1 MDFRIGGMFCM
12 EMISMGMNTFH
23 KDKGEDVRFYM
34 SGRCALYACLCEIA
48 AVDTKRIAYVPAY
61 TCETVLASYEKA
73 GYSLRFYD
81 VDEYRLTP
89 LFKEDDLQGVSVLG
103 LCAYYGFSSY
113 SRSIVQKCSQMGI
126 TILQDITHSPFSLD
140 GYCPEADFYAG
151 SLRKWMGI
159 ACGGVAIRKN
169 GKFEIPAEAP
179 DKDHLKGRYE
189 AMGLRAKSL
198 LMEDSTYD
206 QKATGVFWETEMQL
220 RQSFARQGSDER
232 SAEILNR
239 FDPADLVAK
248 RRRNYQTVLDT
259 LKESRQC
266 RAVFPVL
273 GETCCPSHFCFYS
286 EDRERARRQLEE
298 MGIKSTVYWP
308 LPPQLKKLE
317 AFPHS
322 LYIYDHILSVQID
335 QRYGKDDMEYL
346 GQSLSQLCRQ

>member
-1 MDFRIGGMFCM
+1 MNCRIGGMFCM
-12 EMISMGMNTFH
+12 EMISRGMNPFH

-48 AVDTKRIAYVPAY
+48 AADTKKIAYVPAY

-81 VDEYRLTP
+81 VDAYRLTP

-113 SRSIVQKCSQMGI
+113 SRTIIQRCKQLGIV
-126 TILQDITHSPFSLD
+126 ILQDITHSPFSLD
-140 GYCPEADFYAG
+140 GFCPDADFYAG

-159 ACGGVAIRKN
+159 ACGGVAIRKE
-169 GKFEIPAEAP
+169 GKFEIPVDVP
-179 DKDHLKGRYE
+179 DQDHLKGRYA
-189 AMGLRAKSL
+189 AMNLRAKTL
-198 LMEDSTYD
+198 LTKDSTYD
-206 QKATGVFWETEMQL
+206 QKATEVFWETEMQL
-220 RQSFARQGSDER
+220 RQSFAKQGSDAR
-232 SAEILNR
+232 SAEILNH
-239 FDPADLVAK
+239 FNTEGLVAT

-266 RAVFPVL
+266 RAVFPAL

-286 EDRERARRQLEE
+286 EDREQAQRQLEE

-308 LPPQLKKLE
+308 VPPQLQDLE
-317 AFPHS
+317 AFPHA
-322 LYIYDHILSVQID
+322 LYIYGHILSVQID
-335 QRYGKDDMEYL
+335 QRYGKEDMEYL
-346 GQSLSQLCRQ
+346 GKCLSQLY